1 MGASDLCDAAPR
13 PRFEAKRP
21 RRRVWAHSLQSEDWN
36 SSDTRSDDSEHVM
49 ADLPSGT
56 VTFLFT
62 DIEGSTR
69 KWQAH
74 PSAMAAA
81 VARHD
86 ALLEAEMAR
95 HGGAVFKTVGD
106 AFCVAFSRPDHA
118 LSAALAAQVALHRVG
133 WGDVGGLRVRMALH
147 AGAADERDGDYFGPP
162 VNRIARL
169 LSTAHGGQI
178 LVSQAVEQL
187 VRDALPDGVTL
198 RDLGQHRLKDL
209 ERPEHVFQLLA
220 PRLAADFPPIRSL
233 DARPTNLPAQLTPFI
248 GREHQ
253 LRDVIG
259 LLRHD
264 RTRLVTLTGPG
275 GIGKT
280 RLGLQIAAELSDDF
294 ANGVWWVPLAN
305 VTNPGAVGSAIGVAL
320 DVQENGAEPFVT
332 TLGHHIKQKRL
343 LLVLDN
349 FEHVLEAAPV
359 VAALLGACPGLRVL
373 ATSREALMITG
384 EQIYAV
390 PTMELPPPAK
400 QTVSDLEQYEGVQL
414 FLARARDKK
423 HDFALTAANAVAI
436 VEICRLADGLP
447 LGIELAAARVGYF
460 PSLHELQAR
469 LAKRLPELKRR
480 APDLPP
486 RLQTMRASIAWSY
499 DLLNLADR
507 TLFRRLAIFSGG
519 FTLEAAE
526 AVSASIEAQTVEV
539 MEGLES
545 LVDKS
550 LVQAEESP
558 SGARYRMLET
568 IGEYGVEQLAV
579 SGEEAHVR
587 AAHARYYSALVEQAG
602 PGLSRDPEPSW
613 LDRLEIEHAN
623 LGAALEWSL
632 NQSDPALS
640 LRLASNLRPFWQIR
654 GFLRDGYQWL
664 ERALARGQ
672 SAPPTARAAV
682 LFDLGRLAF
691 DLGDYARAPG
701 YFETSLTL
709 RRELHDKPGVVESL
723 TNLGMAVAARG
734 QAARARA
741 LHQEA
746 LEISRELGDPRGV
759 ASSLYRLGDLALE
772 EGELAGARSLYR
784 ESLDMSG
791 QQEDSLFVANLH
803 FMLGVA
809 ARLEGDGLAAIE
821 SIGRGLVLF
830 HRVGNRM
837 GIANAHLEL
846 GHANRLVGKDE
857 QAERHYA
864 EALGLFREMGSG
876 PGIVEGIEGLALIA
890 AAHGRLARAAVLVGA
905 ASTWRKKLEHPFAPP
920 ADRFV
925 QEQLVQETQ
934 QVHMEA
940 FSKGQAMS
948 LEQAAVQARADLTF
962 P

>member
-1 MGASDLCDAAPR
+1 M
-13 PRFEAKRP
+13 
-21 RRRVWAHSLQSEDWN
+21 AH
-36 SSDTRSDDSEHVM
+36 
-49 ADLPSGT
+49 LPSGT

-74 PSAMAAA
+74 PAAMAEAVVRHEALLRAA
-81 VARHD
+81 VTEHR
-86 ALLEAEMAR
+86 
-95 HGGAVFKTVGD
+95 GAVFKTVGD
-106 AFCVAFSRPDHA
+106 ALCVAFSRPDQA
-118 LSAALAAQVALHRVG
+118 LTAALVAQTVLQREA
-133 WGDVGGLRVRMALH
+133 WGDVDGLRVRMALH
-147 AGAADERDGDYFGPP
+147 AGAAEERDGDYFGPP
-162 VNRIARL
+162 VNRVARL
-169 LSTAHGGQI
+169 LATAHGGQI

-187 VRDALPDGVTL
+187 VRDALPEGVAL

-209 ERPEHVFQLLA
+209 ERPEYVFQLLA
-220 PRLAADFPPIRSL
+220 PGLAADFPPLNSL
-233 DARPTNLPAQLTPFI
+233 DARSTNLPAQLTPFI
-248 GREHQ
+248 GREQQ

-305 VTNPGAVGSAIGVAL
+305 VTNPGAVGSAIGLAL
-320 DVQENGAEPFVT
+320 DIQENGAEPFAT
-332 TLGHHIKQKRL
+332 TLGHHIKKKRL

-349 FEHVLEAAPV
+349 FEHVLEGASV
-359 VAALLGACPGLRVL
+359 VAALLRDCPGVRVL
-373 ATSREALMITG
+373 ATSREALMIAG
-384 EQIYAV
+384 EQIYQV
-390 PTMELPPPAK
+390 PTMTLPPRSEPPYIN
-400 QTVSDLEQYEGVQL
+400 LEQYEGVQL
-414 FLARARDKK
+414 FLARAREKR
-423 HDFALTAANAVAI
+423 HDFALTTANAVAI

-447 LGIELAAARVGYF
+447 LGIELAAARIGYF

-480 APDLPP
+480 APDLTP

-499 DLLNLADR
+499 DLLNAPDR
-507 TLFRRLAIFSGG
+507 ALFRRLAVFAGG
-519 FTLEAAE
+519 FTLDAAQ
-526 AVSASIEAQTVEV
+526 AICASRDVETVEV

-550 LVQAEESP
+550 LVQAEASAD
-558 SGARYRMLET
+558 GARYRMLET
-568 IGEYGVEQLAV
+568 IREYGVEQLAAC
-579 SGEEAHVR
+579 GEEAHVR

-602 PGLSRDPEPSW
+602 PGLSREPEPSW

-623 LGAALEWSL
+623 LRAALEWSL
-632 NQSDPALS
+632 DQSDPALC

-664 ERALARGQ
+664 ERALAKGQ
-672 SAPPTARAAV
+672 SAPPTTRAAV

-709 RRELHDKPGVVESL
+709 RRELDDKPGVVESL

-746 LEISRELGDPRGV
+746 LEISRELGDPQGV

-784 ESLDMSG
+784 EALDMTG

-809 ARLEGDGLAAIE
+809 ARLEGDGRAAIE
-821 SIGRGLVLF
+821 SIERGLVLF

-857 QAERHYA
+857 QAERHYI

-920 ADRFV
+920 ADRFA
-925 QEQLVQETQ
+925 QERLVEETQ
-934 QVHMEA
+934 QIHMEA
-940 FSKGQAMS
+940 FFKGQAMS
-948 LEQAAVQARADLTF
+948 LEQAAVQAWTDLTF